1 MTTEQH
7 AATCRWALPTLF
19 LAAPWWLESEN
30 RPWTCL
36 RDLTPRVLAS
46 TDVCAACPR
55 WEPRAAVAS
64 GNADSL
70 ETSAVAT
77 AAPAMV
83 DWFGGLRQPHETD

>member
-36 RDLTPRVLAS
+36 RDLTPRVLTS
-46 TDVCAACPR
+46 TDVCAVCPR
-55 WEPRAAVAS
+55 WESRQPAAAGSEPAAVP
-64 GNADSL
+64 
-70 ETSAVAT
+70 T
-77 AAPAMV
+77 AL
-83 DWFGGLRQPHETD
+83 DWFGALRQPHEAE